1 MVGTLAPLF
10 NQSDVSLGVARREA
24 DALPEI
30 FLRDMMGAEAGHE
43 KPFRL
48 QQLQI
53 RGILSNQEIRATHRS
68 KWQEGLTSLGEHS

>member
-1 MVGTLAPLF
+1 MVGTLASLF
-10 NQSDVSLGVARREA
+10 DETNVSLGVVGCEA

-68 KWQEGLTSLGEHS
+68 KWQEGLASVGEHS